1 MKQILTLF
9 MLTISYMLCGAQ
21 ATSLTIDNQTPGWLS
36 SKINYGDQQ
45 TVENLTITGYINST
59 DLSFIGTLIQKQKLS
74 KSVDLSEAFIVGD
87 AEREDNDIS
96 LVSLKKC

>member
-74 KSVDLSEAFIVGD
+74 KSVDLSEAT
-87 AEREDNDIS
+87 S
-96 LVSLKKC
+96 VS